1 MHQVLTFHQE
11 NEKAVY
17 LIYENVKASMSSSP
31 FIWIHPAWA
40 GGRKA
45 DGADPELHRLLVEQN
60 KFAVHVM
67 VSARVCREHLHFVNE
82 KAKVNSI
89 VKSWYWMDSSSGKMA
104 LQLTWHA
111 SHRTGWSQAV
121 VKDEWSPNSPNLTLL
136 DYHVCRAML
145 KSYHKL
151 QPKRKTI
158 PELKDAPQLIY
169 S

>member
-17 LIYENVKASMSSSP
+17 LIYENVKAGMSSSP
-31 FIWIHPAWA
+31 MKKAFISIHPAWA

-67 VSARVCREHLHFVNE
+67 VSARVCREHLHFANE

-89 VKSWYWMDSSSGKMA
+89 VKS
-104 LQLTWHA
+104 
-111 SHRTGWSQAV
+111 
-121 VKDEWSPNSPNLTLL
+121 
-136 DYHVCRAML
+136 
-145 KSYHKL
+145 
-151 QPKRKTI
+151 
-158 PELKDAPQLIY
+158 
-169 S
+169 